1 MLSLSHKIENVFLR
15 GVKWLAW
22 VTQLVGF
29 KYRSSSLQSSVASQS
44 LPKMELLYS
53 STCNVCPHRRWG
65 LKRLSDLLNGEA
77 VRNNHRAIV
86 APIPTLVTNSYLF
99 SAEDKELHQILCV
112 CVQLL
117 GCVQL
122 FATLWTIAHQALLS
136 MGVLGQE
143 YWSELSF
150 PPSKD
155 LPNPGIESMSPT
167 FPVLQVNSLPQSHW
181 GSPPNTTGQ
190 ITCRRWGPCSY
201 AVIAYRR
208 RKNQQP

>member
-65 LKRLSDLLNGEA
+65 LKMLSDLLNGVA

-112 CVQLL
+112 CPVAWLCPILCNPLDNNPPGSAVHGSFQARILEWVVISSFKRSSQPRDWIDVSYVSCIAGEFFTTEPL
-117 GCVQL
+117 G
-122 FATLWTIAHQALLS
+122 
-136 MGVLGQE
+136 
-143 YWSELSF
+143 
-150 PPSKD
+150 K
-155 LPNPGIESMSPT
+155 PT
-167 FPVLQVNSLPQSHW
+167 K
-181 GSPPNTTGQ
+181 
-190 ITCRRWGPCSY
+190 Y
-201 AVIAYRR
+201 YRAD
-208 RKNQQP
+208 NM